1 MNKHKRNTKRNQCTS
16 IIIASLSIA
25 LLCALNSYH
34 EASTT
39 IEKLEND
46 RQGITY
52 YLQGIYNGN
61 GVFELSNGNNY
72 SVEHGAYTANQP
84 YIIQLYDNN
93 TPTDPTDDI
102 ITYIGQI

>member
-1 MNKHKRNTKRNQCTS
+1 MTKHKRNTKRNQCTN

-25 LLCALNSYH
+25 LLCTLNSYH
-34 EASTT
+34 EASAT

-46 RQGITY
+46 RQGTTY

-72 SVEHGAYTANQP
+72 RVEHGAYTMNQP

-93 TPTDPTDDI
+93 TPTDPADDI
-102 ITYIGQI
+102 ITYIGQL